1 MYGVLWTLA
10 LFDKH
15 VLQLVSYQSQCNQ
28 NEALHSSQLFVP
40 KADDTCSRGWYL
52 FKQPCS
58 TYIIEGHGY
67 HASEE
72 EDG

>member
-1 MYGVLWTLA
+1 MYGVLWTSA

-15 VLQLVSYQSQCNQ
+15 VLQLVSYQSQRNQ

-40 KADDTCSRGWYL
+40 KADDTCSREWYL
-52 FKQPCS
+52 SKQPCS
-58 TYIIEGHGY
+58 PYIIEGHGH
-67 HASEE
+67 HAREE